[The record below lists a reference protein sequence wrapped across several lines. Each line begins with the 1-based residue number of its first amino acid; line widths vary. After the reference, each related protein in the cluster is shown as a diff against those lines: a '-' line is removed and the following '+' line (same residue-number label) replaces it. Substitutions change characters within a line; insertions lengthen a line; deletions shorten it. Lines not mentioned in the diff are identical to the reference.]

1 VRILVTGAS
10 GFLGRAVVERLFAH
24 GSLDVRCFVRP
35 NSNVSGLEEI
45 SSRYPHARLDYLIG
59 NLASPDDARR
69 AVEGV
74 ETIYHLAA
82 GMQGLPATMF
92 VNTVVASKCLLEA
105 IQDKKRRLVLISSLG
120 VYGTS
125 ALKAG
130 RLIGENTELD
140 THPEKRSIYFH
151 TKILQERLCKQ
162 QAEKGKVDLV
172 VLRPGVL
179 YGHGNPNRGFPSR
192 IGILFGRVLFVFAGG
207 NPLPLS
213 HVVNCAEAV
222 VLAGQSAE
230 GSGMSYNIVD
240 DDLPIAANYL
250 REYKHQVKNIAT
262 IHFPFPITML
272 LSRAI
277 EKYHVK
283 THGQIPAV
291 LTAYE
296 SSAMWKGHQFDNKSI
311 KKLGWKQII
320 PTVEAMRETFAYLR
334 ASSNGHHH
342 EAVASERQC
351 IAFH

>member
-1 VRILVTGAS
+1 VAKEREKGEDRVRILVTGAS
-10 GFLGRAVVERLFAH
+10 GFLGRTVVERLFAH
-24 GSLDVRCFVRP
+24 GNLDLRCFVRP
-35 NSNVSGLEEI
+35 NSNVSALEEI
-45 SSRYPHARLDYLIG
+45 RNRYPHARLDYLVG

-82 GMQGLPATMF
+82 GMRGLPATIF
-92 VNTVVASKCLLEA
+92 VNTVVASKYLLEA
-105 IQDKKRRLVLISSLG
+105 IQDKNRRVVLISSLG

-125 ALKAG
+125 ILETG
-130 RLIGENTELD
+130 RLIGEDTELD
-140 THPEKRSIYFH
+140 PHPEKRNVYFH
-151 TKILQERLCKQ
+151 AKIWQERLFRE

-179 YGHGNPNRGFPSR
+179 YGNANPNCGFPSR
-192 IGILFGRVLFVFAGG
+192 IGILVGSVLLVFGGG

-222 VLAGQSAE
+222 VLAGQNAE
-230 GSGMSYNIVD
+230 ASGQTYNVLD
-240 DDLPIAANYL
+240 DDLPSAIKYL

-262 IHFPFPITML
+262 VRFPFLVTML
-272 LSRAI
+272 LSQTV

-291 LTAYE
+291 LTPYE
-296 SSAMWKGHQFDNKSI
+296 SSAMWKGHQFDNQSI
-311 KKLGWKQII
+311 KKLGWKQIM

-334 ASSNGHHH
+334 AGPNGHN
-342 EAVASERQC
+342 Q
-351 IAFH
+351 